1 MYKVDRDMDGHYPG
15 DTSYQSKCHRAGMSW
30 RKCKRVYLELTSISL
45 HVSHFHKKKK
55 KKTYIHQYPLA
66 ELLQKAES
74 DILVSPHTA
83 NRLNEASIGHVSLL
97 LQLLPG
103 QNTGVGSRSLLQGIF
118 PTQGSNP
125 GLPHCRRMLYQ
136 LSHRVLVYLFNIQHC
151 VSVNLKFVIYSSPL
165 TPLVTIS
172 LFSMS
177 ASLFLFF

>member
-1 MYKVDRDMDGHYPG
+1 M
-15 DTSYQSKCHRAGMSW
+15 
-30 RKCKRVYLELTSISL
+30 
-45 HVSHFHKKKK
+45 FHTFIKKKK
-55 KKTYIHQYPLA
+55 KKTYIHQYSLA

-74 DILVSPHTA
+74 DIFVSLHTA

-136 LSHRVLVYLFNIQHC
+136 LSHRVLVYLFNTQQC